1 MARKD
6 LSGLKHYKYSAVDKS
21 PLSYYILTP
30 YWQFCTNLLPLWVAP
45 NLITLTGL
53 GFIVAN
59 VFSILV
65 LLPDLKGPG
74 PAWLYYSFAAGLF
87 IYQTADN
94 MDGKQARRTGSSSAL
109 GELFDHGIDSL
120 NCTLGGIVL
129 CSAMGFGATRDG
141 AVIMIISSWPMFF
154 SSWEQFHTGTL
165 YLGYFNGPTEGILI
179 ACGCM
184 LVSAIWGPGI
194 WQQPLAA
201 LFPILQGLVK
211 SQTLLKDAF
220 MLMTYSALFFVH
232 IPFCIYNVYLARS
245 ARGLDTASTLLQ
257 WLPLGL
263 FTGAAAAWIGS
274 PYGTILRDNHMILFG
289 VLCCLVFGRMTTK
302 IILAHLLR
310 QPFPLFTVQLVPL
323 LLGAAI
329 VNAPMLGVQLI
340 SAEQEVKLL
349 WLCLGVST
357 VMYVSWAEHVIRDF
371 TTYLGISCLTIPYAD
386 SRKRDLLA

>member
-1 MARKD
+1 
-6 LSGLKHYKYSAVDKS
+6 
-21 PLSYYILTP
+21 
-30 YWQFCTNLLPLWVAP
+30 
-45 NLITLTGL
+45 LITLTGL

-59 VFSILV
+59 VISIL
-65 LLPDLKGPG
+65 LLIPDLKGPG

-129 CSAMGFGATRDG
+129 ASAMGFGATKEG

-194 WQQPLAA
+194 WRQPLAE
-201 LFPILQGLVK
+201 LLPSLTQLVK
-211 SQTLLKDAF
+211 PTTLLKDAF
-220 MLMTYSALFFVH
+220 MAMTYLALFFVH
-232 IPFCIYNVYLARS
+232 IPFCIYNVYKARS
-245 ARGLDTASTLLQ
+245 AKGLDTASTLLQ

-263 FTGAAAAWIGS
+263 FTGGAAAWIGS

-289 VLCCLVFGRMTTK
+289 ILCCLVFGRMTTK
-302 IILAHLLR
+302 IILAHLLK
-310 QPFPLFTVQLVPL
+310 QPFPMFTVQLIPL
-323 LLGAAI
+323 LAGAAI
-329 VNAPMLGVQLI
+329 INAPLVGLQQC
-340 SAEQEVKLL
+340 SAQQEVKML
-349 WLCLGVST
+349 WICLGLST
-357 VMYVSWAEHVIRDF
+357 VMYFSWAEHVIRDF
-371 TTYLGISCLTIPYAD
+371 TAYLGISCLTIPYKKD
-386 SRKRDLLA
+386 SGRDLLA